1 MTVCC
6 KGSAV
11 RRLAVRWVGLAIIAP
26 AVLSGAQGRATARA
40 DAPEADVPSV
50 NTAKIDAPRPLLSLA
65 QAAPGL
71 NRAAVPGAPAPV
83 PVDVNGKLPLTLRQ
97 AYTLALA
104 NNLDIEVEQVDQTI
118 ADKSLLLAE
127 GGGLPRPLNFGV
139 AEAPVG
145 VAPLSNPL
153 PSFSAAGISPSS
165 VEPLGATISSS
176 YNNSRVVEGARSLSL
191 GTAPYSAGS
200 SVPGFSTELFGRYGW
215 LRRNPQV
222 SLLTLTQTGVTQGN
236 TAVTD
241 NTLGSTTLTKGFA
254 PGTTIELGVNDFV
267 QSFYSGRSSAVP
279 FSHPNAYALIAQP
292 LLRNAGAANNRR
304 YIAIA
309 KTNKQISSAV
319 LEEQIISTITGV
331 GALYIDLCTLQEEV
345 KVQQQAVQA
354 AELLLHNDQEQLGV
368 GRLPAI
374 AVAQAESLVES
385 TRMTLAQTDS
395 LRVQQG
401 VILRTLIDPHSLTGT
416 ADVAEVVAVDPLSE
430 PHAENEATTGAM
442 VKEALD
448 RRPDVRQA
456 RLQIANGELQV
467 VGAANAVKP
476 ELDIYGTYESRG
488 VIVPGL
494 LATGGD
500 ALTGNAVPYVI
511 PTGGNRSSTI
521 YEAGVQ
527 FYLPIRNEVA
537 RANLGADKATL
548 REQQLRVAQLEAEV
562 GAEVRNAVTALHA
575 SKTALEAAAKARE
588 LQEKLLSGAQESFN
602 AGYGTN
608 LAVIEAETYVAQART
623 TEVVAKAALLK
634 AVGQLDRVTGR
645 ALERSG
651 ITVEGGEPKPATQ
664 P

>member
-1 MTVCC
+1 MKIMFEGPRTLRHT
-6 KGSAV
+6 G
-11 RRLAVRWVGLAIIAP
+11 RWAGLAALTPAAFCGAQTAGAP
-26 AVLSGAQGRATARA
+26 AAFANV
-40 DAPEADVPSV
+40 VV
-50 NTAKIDAPRPLLSLA
+50 NAPRPSLSLA
-65 QAAPGL
+65 QAAPGV
-71 NRAAVPGAPAPV
+71 NQAVVPGAPSPL
-83 PVDVNGKLPLTLRQ
+83 DGKLALTLRQ
-97 AYTLALA
+97 AYTMALA
-104 NNLDIEVEQVDQTI
+104 NNLDIEVEQADQTI
-118 ADKSLLLAE
+118 ADKSLLLAK
-127 GGGLPRPLNFGV
+127 GGGLPRQINYGV
-139 AEAPVG
+139 TEAPVG

-191 GTAPYSAGS
+191 GTGPYSAGS

-222 SLLTLTQTGVTQGN
+222 SLLTLSQTGVTQGN

-241 NTLGSTTLTKGFA
+241 NTLGSTTLTRGFA

-267 QSFYSGRSSAVP
+267 QSFYAGRSSAVP

-309 KTNKQISSAV
+309 RTNTKISSAV
-319 LEEQIISTITGV
+319 LEEQVISTITGV
-331 GALYIDLCTLQEEV
+331 GALYTDLRTLQEEV
-345 KVQQQAVQA
+345 KVQQQAVEA
-354 AELLLHNDQEQLGV
+354 AELLLHNDQEQLQV

-374 AVAQAESLVES
+374 AVAQAEALVES
-385 TRMTLAQTDS
+385 TRMALAQTDS

-401 VILRTLIDPHSLTGT
+401 VILRTLIDPRSLTGT
-416 ADVAEVVAVDPLSE
+416 QDVAEVVAVDPLST
-430 PHAENEATTGAM
+430 PQAESEATVGVL

-448 RRPDVRQA
+448 RRPDIRQA

-467 VGAANAVKP
+467 AGAANAVKP

-500 ALTGNAVPYVI
+500 ALTGNTVPYTI
-511 PTGGNRSSTI
+511 PTGGNRSSTV

-527 FYLPIRNEVA
+527 FYLPLRNEVA

-548 REQQLRVAQLEAEV
+548 REQQLRGGAIGSRGGRGGAQRRDRTACV
-562 GAEVRNAVTALHA
+562 GNGGRRGRQGARLTG
-575 SKTALEAAAKARE
+575 EAAGRGAGE
-588 LQEKLLSGAQESFN
+588 LQGRLWNQPVRDRSRDLRCAGA
-602 AGYGTN
+602 
-608 LAVIEAETYVAQART
+608 
-623 TEVVAKAALLK
+623 
-634 AVGQLDRVTGR
+634 DD
-645 ALERSG
+645 
-651 ITVEGGEPKPATQ
+651 
-664 P
+664 

>member
-1 MTVCC
+1 MNGLCIARDGGWWRMKVS
-6 KGSAV
+6 K
-11 RRLAVRWVGLAIIAP
+11 RLRTLWRAGRWIGLATLTP
-26 AVLSGAQGRATARA
+26 AAVCGAQKANLPPAYA
-40 DAPEADVPSV
+40 
-50 NTAKIDAPRPLLSLA
+50 DAPRPQLLLA
-65 QAAPGL
+65 QAVPGSSG
-71 NRAAVPGAPAPV
+71 AAVAGAPLPL
-83 PVDVNGKLPLTLRQ
+83 DGKLGLTLRQ

-104 NNLDIEVEQVDQTI
+104 NNLDIEIEQADQTI
-118 ADKSLLLAE
+118 ADKSLLLTE
-127 GGGLPRPLNFGV
+127 GGSLPRLVNFGV
-139 AEAPVG
+139 AEAPAG

-153 PSFSAAGISPSS
+153 LSFSATGLSPSS

-191 GTAPYSAGS
+191 GTGPYSAGS

-292 LLRNAGAANNRR
+292 LLRNGGAANNRR

-309 KTNKQISSAV
+309 KTNKKISSAV
-319 LEEQIISTITGV
+319 LEEQVVSTITGV
-331 GALYIDLCTLQEEV
+331 SALYTDLRTLQEEV
-345 KVQQQAVQA
+345 KVQQQAVEA
-354 AELLLHNDQEQLGV
+354 AELLLHNDQDQLQV

-385 TRMTLAQTDS
+385 TRMALAQTDA

-401 VILRTLIDPHSLTGT
+401 VILRTLIDPRSLTGT
-416 ADVAEVVAVDPLSE
+416 EDVAEVVAVDPIPQPQAESE
-430 PHAENEATTGAM
+430 STVGAM

-448 RRPDVRQA
+448 QRSDLRQA
-456 RLQIANGELQV
+456 RLQIANGKLQV
-467 VGAANAVKP
+467 GGAANAVKP
-476 ELDIYGTYESRG
+476 ELDIYATYESRG

-500 ALTGNAVPYVI
+500 TLTGNTVPYTI

-527 FYLPIRNEVA
+527 FYLPLRNEVA

-548 REQQLRVAQLEAEV
+548 RQQQLRVAQLEAQI

-575 SKTALEAAAKARE
+575 SETAADAAAKARN
-588 LQEKLLSGAQESFN
+588 LQEKLLGGAQESFK

-608 LAVIEAETYVAQART
+608 LSVIEAETYVAQART
-623 TEVVAKAALLK
+623 TEVIAKAALLK

-645 ALERSG
+645 VLDRSG
-651 ITVEGGEPKPATQ
+651 ITVKEGEPKLAEQ